1 MFLWIY
7 LFTIHVLKDIT
18 LELLFRIRTKIDV
31 YPIDFTHSC
40 VWTSCPN
47 TYRIF
52 TRLRLSILANRFL
65 ERTFDLW
72 SSLCIIAS
80 AILYVNKFIDV
91 VYVSIP
97 YNFRHD
103 IIYWDL
109 ISYLRFF
116 GTFMSSVSLWD
127 YHGVFYTSNKHL
139 VFMLHIFHRGFYL
152 ESICLP
158 CLRHVIIK

>member
-1 MFLWIY
+1 MCLCEFIY
-7 LFTIHVLKDIT
+7 SQPCLKRHNFSALILHSHKVDI
-18 LELLFRIRTKIDV
+18 

-52 TRLRLSILANRFL
+52 TRFRLSILANRFL
-65 ERTFDLW
+65 ERIFDLW
-72 SSLCIIAS
+72 SSLCIISS

-127 YHGVFYTSNKHL
+127 YHGVFYTSNNHL
-139 VFMLHIFHRGFYL
+139 VFMLYIFHRGFYL
-152 ESICLP
+152 ESIWLP

>member
-1 MFLWIY
+1 MCMDFMSQYFSYIHEIASFHVGQSFHWANFWI
-7 LFTIHVLKDIT
+7 TI
-18 LELLFRIRTKIDV
+18 
-31 YPIDFTHSC
+31 
-40 VWTSCPN
+40 
-47 TYRIF
+47 
-52 TRLRLSILANRFL
+52 
-65 ERTFDLW
+65 DLW

-80 AILYVNKFIDV
+80 AMLYVNKFIDV

-116 GTFMSSVSLWD
+116 GTFISSVSLWD
-127 YHGVFYTSNKHL
+127 YHGVFYTSNNHL
-139 VFMLHIFHRGFYL
+139 VFMLHIFHQGFYL

-158 CLRHVIIK
+158 CLWHVIIK